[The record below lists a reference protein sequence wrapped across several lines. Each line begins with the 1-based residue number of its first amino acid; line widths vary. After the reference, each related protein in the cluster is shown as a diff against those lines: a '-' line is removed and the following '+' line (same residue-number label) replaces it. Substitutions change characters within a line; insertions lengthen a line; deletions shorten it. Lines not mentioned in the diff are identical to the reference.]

1 MKNYLLHKQVKSQF
15 EISKEGGKCKMCKK
29 FYKGKLSNLN
39 DHLLR
44 KHKEKA
50 DEIELVE
57 ATSATRN
64 RNDDEIQLI
73 KRIKLD
79 VDVNQLIRE
88 MIRIMMNRN
97 LSMASADETGQ
108 ISVVKNALK
117 EFKIVMNRH
126 SMKRYIQHAYEN
138 IFTLLREETENV
150 LVSLMFDSAS

>member
-1 MKNYLLHKQVKSQF
+1 MQKILQR
-15 EISKEGGKCKMCKK
+15 E
-29 FYKGKLSNLN
+29 LSNLK
-39 DHLLR
+39 DHLLQ
-44 KHKEKA
+44 KHKKKA

-88 MIRIMMNRN
+88 MIRLMMNRN
-97 LSMASADETGQ
+97 LYMASADEIGQ
-108 ISVVKNALK
+108 ISLVKNALK

-126 SMKRYIQHAYEN
+126 SMKRYIQHACEN
-138 IFTLLREETENV
+138 IFTLIREETVNV
-150 LVSLMFDSAS
+150 LVSLMCDSASRYGRNVFGVSCRYIRTGK